1 MSRLVSLMRATSVLS
16 RPASGNF
23 QGRLVIASRMGQ
35 PRVLGTNFAHRW
47 PVVRPSAANFQ
58 HSKNENANHDQN
70 ENEGEGC
77 VNVVVEHNLAHLINI
92 LCWRQ
97 HLPFGER
104 RAEKTG
110 MRQEA
115 DRRVAVEYLLQAGR

>member
-16 RPASGNF
+16 RLASGSF
-23 QGRLVIASRMGQ
+23 QGRLVIPSRMSHS
-35 PRVLGTNFAHRW
+35 RLLGANFAHGW
-47 PVVRPSAANFQ
+47 PIVRPSLANLQ
-58 HSKNENANHDQN
+58 QSENKNANHDQN

-77 VNVVVEHNLAHLINI
+77 VNVVVEHDLAHLINI

-97 HLPFGER
+97 HLSFGER